1 MQARAHIYAVVEPPT
16 PTSTAT
22 LRRAN
27 ASSAAEDDI
36 LPTAGMSRTSHR
48 SSSRTYRWVED
59 QQHVSG
65 ARPLARRPETAPTSM
80 RANPYLAYPHL
91 SATSLVKDNKGTIR
105 TVESYVF
112 VDDDAPHAAE
122 RAPRGRDANVTTQVG
137 SRARDGH
144 AAPR

>member
-1 MQARAHIYAVVEPPT
+1 MQAPVHIYPAAEPPT

-27 ASSAAEDDI
+27 APLSAAEDDI
-36 LPTAGMSRTSHR
+36 LPTAGMSRTPHR

-65 ARPLARRPETAPTSM
+65 ARPETAPPSSM

-112 VDDDAPHAAE
+112 VDDNAPH
-122 RAPRGRDANVTTQVG
+122 APRGRDAGATTQVG
-137 SRARDGH
+137 SRARDGP